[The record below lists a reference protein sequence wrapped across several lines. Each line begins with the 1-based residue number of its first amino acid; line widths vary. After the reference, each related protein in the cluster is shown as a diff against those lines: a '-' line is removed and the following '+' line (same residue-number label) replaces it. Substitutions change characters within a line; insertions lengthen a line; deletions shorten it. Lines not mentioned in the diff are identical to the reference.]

1 MRPTPYSIDS
11 SSSFLTRMLR
21 LVITAM
27 LAAALAACGGGGDS
41 NSGSTSSGSSGG
53 GSNSGS
59 GGGSNSGCGTGGGT
73 SGANSQPITP
83 NGTNSVPIT
92 VNTGAAN
99 FVNIPNV
106 TVTICAPG
114 TSVCQTIDNIQLDT
128 GSFGLRIVSD
138 AAQQVLGSLPVSKAQ
153 GGGQLAEC
161 TQFADGFTWGTVRQ
175 ADVKIG
181 GETASNIPVQIIGD
195 LGASTVPASGCVSG
209 SNETTTADLGAHG
222 ILGVGNATYDCGT
235 TCLNAA
241 QSLYYSCP
249 NGTNCSPTAAPLAQQ
264 VVNPVT
270 QFAVDNNGVIVQMPP
285 VADSGAASA
294 TGTLIFGI
302 GTQSNNAISG
312 VTVFAT
318 DGTGNLNG
326 SYKNAS
332 VTTFFDS
339 GSNGTFFSD
348 SSIPVCKSS
357 SAFYCPTSE
366 LALSNAIRSTDGV
379 SASTV
384 NFNVVSAS
392 SLTASGGKFAFNS
405 LAGNFGDS
413 RFFDFGL
420 PFFFGRHVYVGFD
433 LPGKSTPYV
442 AF

>member
-1 MRPTPYSIDS
+1 MNTSLLPVSTLSKRLRRSPSARPSP
-11 SSSFLTRMLR
+11 
-21 LVITAM
+21 TASPGARCGTATVQIGGENDRGGHPDTNHRRSGGRRQCP
-27 LAAALAACGGGGDS
+27 AAAPAARREQHGHRS
-41 NSGSTSSGSSGG
+41 RRQRHSRHRH
-53 GSNSGS
+53 
-59 GGGSNSGCGTGGGT
+59 
-73 SGANSQPITP
+73 GAHRLRRNLLDPVDGRQLQQLFHVFRGHAAPRAT
-83 NGTNSVPIT
+83 VPLNQQ
-92 VNTGAAN
+92 VANPAAN
-99 FVNIPNV
+99 F
-106 TVTICAPG
+106 
-114 TSVCQTIDNIQLDT
+114 
-128 GSFGLRIVSD
+128 
-138 AAQQVLGSLPVSKAQ
+138 AA
-153 GGGQLAEC
+153 
-161 TQFADGFTWGTVRQ
+161 
-175 ADVKIG
+175 
-181 GETASNIPVQIIGD
+181 
-195 LGASTVPASGCVSG
+195 
-209 SNETTTADLGAHG
+209 
-222 ILGVGNATYDCGT
+222 
-235 TCLNAA
+235 
-241 QSLYYSCP
+241 
-249 NGTNCSPTAAPLAQQ
+249 
-264 VVNPVT
+264 
-270 QFAVDNNGVIVQMPP
+270 DNNGVIVQLPP
-285 VADSGAASA
+285 VSEYRTVFGHRHAGVRHRHAVEQCAGGLAD
-294 TGTLIFGI
+294 L
-302 GTQSNNAISG
+302 
-312 VTVFAT
+312 FAT